1 MPKDRE
7 FRARDKTV
15 QKMTRDGLVEQNA
28 RTKEETRI
36 SDREKDFDLRRS
48 QDLPPQ
54 DDRDLSSETRHKRKQ
69 QLPVQETASLE
80 QQPKAVSFQEPEK
93 YVQQTEIP
101 KEKEIQHGTRYQQR
115 FTEPDA
121 YDLKPTE
128 PELPKKESKLQFT
141 ADEVPQEPGKKL
153 TNARR
158 KAERTSQKLEAAQQN
173 LPARRKLRLGVESDV
188 ETGKAKRRLKF
199 EKEVVSQRDHMK
211 GAKPLRPV
219 KKGANAAI
227 GYAHKKIY
235 ENEHENIGIE
245 AAHRSELVAE
255 GGLRALNHRRKSAPY
270 RKVSRLQKKASR
282 TSAKAAYQQVL
293 HENPKL
299 KSNLLTRMWQKQ
311 KIKRQYAKAAREA
324 RRAGQ
329 TAKKTAVTTEKIAG
343 RVALFVKRHPIIFGI
358 VALLLL
364 LFFLISSVF
373 TSCSS
378 MGTGGLGII
387 AASSYVAED
396 QDINQAELTYTEWE
410 TDLQIQIQNAEAQH
424 PGYDEYR
431 YQVGNVGHNPF
442 ELMGFLTASY
452 HGFTYEQ
459 IEAVLREIFSE
470 QYRLEFIPETEIRY
484 RTETRVDPITGET
497 TEEEVPY
504 EWHILNI
511 KLTAN
516 SFTDVIAGRMDNGQ
530 KELFNILMMSKG
542 NRQYVA
548 NIFGDT
554 DWLPYVTSYYGY
566 RVHPISG
573 GKDYHKAVDIGMPL
587 GTEILAGHDGTV
599 TQAGE
604 SGSYGLV
611 VVIEGTMKDG
621 RTLTTKYAHCSQLL
635 VTPGQSVKQGDVI
648 AKVGSTGNST
658 GSHLHLEVLVDGQY
672 FNPLYFTD
680 TGNHTAGTMAPGT
693 PGGPEIP
700 AYPGEPMGDGSYAAL
715 IAEAQKHLGKPYVF
729 GASGP
734 NSFDCSGFVCY
745 VFNQS
750 GVANVGRTT
759 AQGLYN
765 MSTPV
770 SRENARPGDL
780 IFFTGTYSAGTPVT
794 HIGIYIGNG
803 QMIHAGDP
811 VQYASIDTSYWQ
823 QHFYAFGRLN

>member
-48 QDLPPQ
+48 QDLPPK

-69 QLPVQETASLE
+69 QSPVQETASLE
-80 QQPKAVSFQEPEK
+80 QQPEDVSSQEPEK
-93 YVQQTEIP
+93 HVQEAEAV

-115 FTEPDA
+115 FTEQGA
-121 YDLKPTE
+121 SDLKPAE

-141 ADEVPQEPGKKL
+141 ADEVPKEPGKKL

-173 LPARRKLRLGVESDV
+173 LPTRRKLRLGVESDV

-282 TSAKAAYQQVL
+282 ASAKAAYQQVL

-358 VALLLL
+358 AALLLL

-396 QDINQAELTYTEWE
+396 QDINQAELSYTELE

-566 RVHPISG
+566 RIHPISG

-658 GSHLHLEVLVDGQY
+658 GPHLHLEVLVDGQY

-680 TGNHTAGTMAPGT
+680 TENHTAGTMTPGT

>member
-1 MPKDRE
+1 
-7 FRARDKTV
+7 
-15 QKMTRDGLVEQNA
+15 MTRDGLVEQNA

-48 QDLPPQ
+48 QDLPPK

-69 QLPVQETASLE
+69 QSPVQETASLE
-80 QQPKAVSFQEPEK
+80 QQPEDVSSQEPEK
-93 YVQQTEIP
+93 HVQEAEAV

-115 FTEPDA
+115 FTEQGA
-121 YDLKPTE
+121 SDLKPAE

-141 ADEVPQEPGKKL
+141 ADEVPKEPGKKL

-173 LPARRKLRLGVESDV
+173 LPTRRKLRLGVESDV

-282 TSAKAAYQQVL
+282 ASAKAAYQQVL

-358 VALLLL
+358 AALLLL

-396 QDINQAELTYTEWE
+396 QDINQAELSYTELE

-566 RVHPISG
+566 RIHPISG

-621 RTLTTKYAHCSQLL
+621 RTLTTKYAHCSRTIGKTRGCDRKSRKYRKLHR
-635 VTPGQSVKQGDVI
+635 TAP
-648 AKVGSTGNST
+648 AFGS
-658 GSHLHLEVLVDGQY
+658 
-672 FNPLYFTD
+672 
-680 TGNHTAGTMAPGT
+680 AG
-693 PGGPEIP
+693 
-700 AYPGEPMGDGSYAAL
+700 
-715 IAEAQKHLGKPYVF
+715 
-729 GASGP
+729 
-734 NSFDCSGFVCY
+734 
-745 VFNQS
+745 
-750 GVANVGRTT
+750 GRTILQS
-759 AQGLYN
+759 ALFYRYGKSYRRN
-765 MSTPV
+765 
-770 SRENARPGDL
+770 NDAGN
-780 IFFTGTYSAGTPVT
+780 TGRS
-794 HIGIYIGNG
+794 
-803 QMIHAGDP
+803 
-811 VQYASIDTSYWQ
+811 
-823 QHFYAFGRLN
+823 

>member
-1 MPKDRE
+1 MNLPKDRE

-282 TSAKAAYQQVL
+282 ASAKAAYQQVL

-396 QDINQAELTYTEWE
+396 QDINQA
-410 TDLQIQIQNAEAQH
+410 
-424 PGYDEYR
+424 
-431 YQVGNVGHNPF
+431 
-442 ELMGFLTASY
+442 
-452 HGFTYEQ
+452 
-459 IEAVLREIFSE
+459 
-470 QYRLEFIPETEIRY
+470 
-484 RTETRVDPITGET
+484 
-497 TEEEVPY
+497 
-504 EWHILNI
+504 
-511 KLTAN
+511 
-516 SFTDVIAGRMDNGQ
+516 
-530 KELFNILMMSKG
+530 
-542 NRQYVA
+542 
-548 NIFGDT
+548 
-554 DWLPYVTSYYGY
+554 
-566 RVHPISG
+566 
-573 GKDYHKAVDIGMPL
+573 
-587 GTEILAGHDGTV
+587 
-599 TQAGE
+599 
-604 SGSYGLV
+604 
-611 VVIEGTMKDG
+611 
-621 RTLTTKYAHCSQLL
+621 
-635 VTPGQSVKQGDVI
+635 
-648 AKVGSTGNST
+648 
-658 GSHLHLEVLVDGQY
+658 
-672 FNPLYFTD
+672 
-680 TGNHTAGTMAPGT
+680 
-693 PGGPEIP
+693 
-700 AYPGEPMGDGSYAAL
+700 
-715 IAEAQKHLGKPYVF
+715 
-729 GASGP
+729 
-734 NSFDCSGFVCY
+734 
-745 VFNQS
+745 
-750 GVANVGRTT
+750 
-759 AQGLYN
+759 
-765 MSTPV
+765 
-770 SRENARPGDL
+770 
-780 IFFTGTYSAGTPVT
+780 
-794 HIGIYIGNG
+794 
-803 QMIHAGDP
+803 
-811 VQYASIDTSYWQ
+811 
-823 QHFYAFGRLN
+823 

>member
-28 RTKEETRI
+28 RIKEETRI

-54 DDRDLSSETRHKRKQ
+54 DERDLSSETRHKRKQ
-69 QLPVQETASLE
+69 QSPIQATASLE
-80 QQPKAVSFQEPEK
+80 QQPEAVSFQEPEK
-93 YVQQTEIP
+93 HVQETEAV

-115 FTEPDA
+115 FTEQEA
-121 YDLKPTE
+121 SDLKPAE

-173 LPARRKLRLGVESDV
+173 LPARRKLRLSVESDV

-282 TSAKAAYQQVL
+282 ASAKAAYQQVL

-299 KSNLLTRMWQKQ
+299 KSNLLARMWQKQ

-358 VALLLL
+358 TALLLL

-373 TSCSS
+373 ASFSS
-378 MGTGGLGII
+378 VGTGGLGIV

-396 QDINQAELTYTEWE
+396 QDINQAELSYTEWE

-484 RTETRVDPITGET
+484 RTETRVDPVTGET

-511 KLTAN
+511 RLTAN

-587 GTEILAGHDGTV
+587 GTEILAGHDGTM

-635 VTPGQSVKQGDVI
+635 VTPGQTVKQGDVI

-658 GSHLHLEVLVDGQY
+658 GPHLHLEVLVDGQY

>member
-1 MPKDRE
+1 M
-7 FRARDKTV
+7 
-15 QKMTRDGLVEQNA
+15 
-28 RTKEETRI
+28 
-36 SDREKDFDLRRS
+36 
-48 QDLPPQ
+48 
-54 DDRDLSSETRHKRKQ
+54 
-69 QLPVQETASLE
+69 QEAE
-80 QQPKAVSFQEPEK
+80 AV
-93 YVQQTEIP
+93 

-115 FTEPDA
+115 FTEQGA
-121 YDLKPTE
+121 SDLKPAE

-141 ADEVPQEPGKKL
+141 ADEVPKEPGKKL

-173 LPARRKLRLGVESDV
+173 LPTRRKLRLGVESDV

-282 TSAKAAYQQVL
+282 ASAKAAYQQVL

-358 VALLLL
+358 AALLLL

-396 QDINQAELTYTEWE
+396 QDINQAELSYTELE

-554 DWLPYVTSYYGY
+554 DWLPYVTSYYGSAAEKIITK
-566 RVHPISG
+566 RWI
-573 GKDYHKAVDIGMPL
+573 L
-587 GTEILAGHDGTV
+587 GCLWER
-599 TQAGE
+599 
-604 SGSYGLV
+604 
-611 VVIEGTMKDG
+611 K
-621 RTLTTKYAHCSQLL
+621 
-635 VTPGQSVKQGDVI
+635 
-648 AKVGSTGNST
+648 
-658 GSHLHLEVLVDGQY
+658 
-672 FNPLYFTD
+672 F
-680 TGNHTAGTMAPGT
+680 
-693 PGGPEIP
+693 
-700 AYPGEPMGDGSYAAL
+700 
-715 IAEAQKHLGKPYVF
+715 
-729 GASGP
+729 
-734 NSFDCSGFVCY
+734 
-745 VFNQS
+745 
-750 GVANVGRTT
+750 
-759 AQGLYN
+759 
-765 MSTPV
+765 
-770 SRENARPGDL
+770 
-780 IFFTGTYSAGTPVT
+780 
-794 HIGIYIGNG
+794 
-803 QMIHAGDP
+803 
-811 VQYASIDTSYWQ
+811 
-823 QHFYAFGRLN
+823 